1 MAPFFN
7 WMDIVK
13 DMDPGHTLPAGMSRR
28 GIVLGEVMLALHEA
42 LPGLKG
48 TPHRHPSAQITYML
62 KGKMRLSINEEE
74 RVLSPG
80 EFSYVP
86 PDVLHGIESLDEYV
100 LALDIFSP
108 PRADIIER
116 LKELGK
122 KGSEGGMSK

>member
-13 DMDPGHTLPAGMSRR
+13 DLEAGPTLPLGMSRR

-42 LPGLKG
+42 VPSLKG

-62 KGKMRLSINEEE
+62 KGKMRFSVEGEE

-80 EFSYVP
+80 EFGHAPAECICTASNP
-86 PDVLHGIESLDEYV
+86 STKTCWRSIS
-100 LALDIFSP
+100 FR
-108 PRADIIER
+108 PRGR
-116 LKELGK
+116 TLS
-122 KGSEGGMSK
+122 KG

>member
-7 WMDIVK
+7 WMDIAK
-13 DMDPGHTLPAGMSRR
+13 DPEAGPTLPLGMSRR

-42 LPGLKG
+42 IPNLKG

-62 KGKMRLSINEEE
+62 KGRMRLSIDGEE

-80 EFSYVP
+80 EFGHIP
-86 PDVLHGIESLDEYV
+86 PNVLHGIESLDEDV

-116 LKELGK
+116 LKELEK
-122 KGSEGGMSK
+122 KEGSL